1 MTNVNPSPS
10 DTYTPGSAALRK
22 ETAEKTKRIPK
33 NVKFNR
39 AFDVAKVQA
48 EVLSQ
53 QSQDIFLDHLRA
65 SKSFLSMLRLGLS
78 EEILQYLD
86 KPEDYKIVKIN
97 EESPEVS
104 ENIDTNL
111 VNNTLV
117 SLKYPTTTPH
127 TPFGGPPKQ
136 QICPPKISQIMHLS
150 LCCKHSK

>member
-1 MTNVNPSPS
+1 
-10 DTYTPGSAALRK
+10 
-22 ETAEKTKRIPK
+22 
-33 NVKFNR
+33 
-39 AFDVAKVQA
+39 
-48 EVLSQ
+48 
-53 QSQDIFLDHLRA
+53 
-65 SKSFLSMLRLGLS
+65 MLRLGLS